1 MLANGAHEKVIFV
14 GRLLTTFGWIHQIYE
29 LDELDVSWMGEVGR
43 DNEMCGG
50 EVISKRIT
58 KHNWVG
64 RVLGLWTRARSN
76 QEFKDEFC

>member
-14 GRLLTTFGWIHQIYE
+14 GRLLTTFGWIYQIYE

-50 EVISKRIT
+50 KSLVR
-58 KHNWVG
+58 G
-64 RVLGLWTRARSN
+64 
-76 QEFKDEFC
+76 